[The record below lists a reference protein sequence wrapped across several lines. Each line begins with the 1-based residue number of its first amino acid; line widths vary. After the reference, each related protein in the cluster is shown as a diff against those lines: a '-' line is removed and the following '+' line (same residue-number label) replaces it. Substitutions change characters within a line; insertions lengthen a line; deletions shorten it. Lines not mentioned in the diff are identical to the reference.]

1 MFSKSVYSRWMVLLV
16 LLMACSVLVLGCS
29 QVSEKASEKL
39 AEKHS
44 NRLPAEM
51 SRWIWRMAKSRWNL
65 KMEALPSRPVKT

>member
-29 QVSEKASEKL
+29 QVSEKL